1 MENAY
6 PFPTAEVEIRKTGQ
20 IYDQGQVER
29 AVALAANATD
39 ILVIAHGWQNGKAQA
54 RALFRELTTSIR
66 AVREE
71 AEAENR
77 SRLVVVGLLWPS
89 VAWADE
95 SDIPAGG
102 AAMGVEPRTLQAH
115 IEEDIDDLSAS
126 RELTRLAPDLDR
138 QDARTEFVDT
148 LRALVP
154 GAGGEDIDSPPQS
167 FLSGDPIETFQKATE
182 FESEDWDEDAP
193 SWGGAAVSGPGG
205 GPGTGFPV
213 GTPPGGGGAMRAPG
227 FRQPFSE
234 GAHRLLNL
242 TTYYRMR
249 KRTTDVGG
257 IGAASVLTRL
267 GETDARLHV
276 AGHSMGARVI
286 SVAANEPGPPVH
298 SMTLLQGA
306 FSHYGFAHNYDGKG
320 ANGLFRPVLTGSR
333 LAGPVLVTH
342 TTNDSVVKWPYWF
355 ASFLARQVGV
365 GNALVKS
372 GRYGAIGSSGAL
384 ATPEATDKALLSVG
398 SQYGFEPREV
408 YNLQADEFIRSHS
421 DVRGRQAAYA
431 ILTAMFRDGQS

>member
-1 MENAY
+1 MESAY

-20 IYDQGQVER
+20 LYDQGQVEQ

-39 ILVIAHGWQNGKAQA
+39 VLVIAHGWRNGKAQA
-54 RALFRELTTSIR
+54 RSLFRELTTSIR
-66 AVREE
+66 VVQEQGAT
-71 AEAENR
+71 ENH
-77 SRLVVVGLLWPS
+77 SRLAVVGLIWPS
-89 VAWADE
+89 VRWADE

-102 AAMGVEPRTLQAH
+102 AAIAAEPGALEAH
-115 IEEDIDDLSAS
+115 IEEGIDDLRAS
-126 RELTRLAPDLDR
+126 QELTRLAPDLDR
-138 QDARTEFVDT
+138 QDARGEFVDT
-148 LRALVP
+148 LRELVP
-154 GAGGEDIDSPPQS
+154 GVGGEDIDSPPQS
-167 FLSGDPIETFQKATE
+167 FLSGDPLETFQKATE
-182 FESEDWDEDAP
+182 FEHEDWEEDAP

-205 GPGTGFPV
+205 GPGNGYPA
-213 GTPPGGGGAMRAPG
+213 GAPPGGGGAMQFPG
-227 FRQPFSE
+227 FQKSFSE

-249 KRTTDVGG
+249 KRTTDVGS
-257 IGAASVLTRL
+257 IGAASVLMRL
-267 GETDARLHV
+267 GETGARLHL

-286 SVAANEPGPPVH
+286 SVAANGTGPSVH

-320 ANGLFRPVLTGSR
+320 ANGLFRPVLTSSR
-333 LAGPVLVTH
+333 LTGPVLVTH
-342 TTNDSVVKWPYWF
+342 TTNDSVVKWPYRF
-355 ASFLARQVGV
+355 ASFLAQQVGV

-384 ATPEATDKALLSVG
+384 ATPEATDKALLSIG
-398 SQYGFEPREV
+398 SQYGFEPGLV

-431 ILTAMFRDGQS
+431 ILTAMSSDGHS